1 MDAASRNKPTKVTA
15 MAQSKGSKPTHGVF
29 HVREGKKG
37 GKGFWTRI
45 GAAWMHDDSK
55 GLNIMFDLF
64 PVGDG
69 KIVVRVEEPKSNG
82 DTATEG
88 EGEQA

>member
-1 MDAASRNKPTKVTA
+1 MKETT
-15 MAQSKGSKPTHGVF
+15 MAKTKGSKPTHGVF

-55 GLNIMFDLF
+55 GLNVMLDLI
-64 PVGDG
+64 PTGDG
-69 KIVVRVEEPKSNG
+69 KIVIRADEPKHDG
-82 DTATEG
+82 DSTEG
-88 EGEQA
+88 QGEPE